1 VLACLKVLI
10 PFLSKGYWYCFAIN
24 NRGKT
29 IAAYAP
35 DMPSNVA
42 VATHDWLE
50 VVGLKLVSSIREISV
65 GGGGNLCAQADRWDF
80 ICDNVQSLHNFGND
94 GFDVCVFALLFD
106 GFRFRN
112 EITLGQK
119 TEFLNHSLM
128 AWNAQ
133 TM

>member
-1 VLACLKVLI
+1 
-10 PFLSKGYWYCFAIN
+10 
-24 NRGKT
+24 
-29 IAAYAP
+29 
-35 DMPSNVA
+35 MPSNVA

-119 TEFLNHSLM
+119 TEFLKPQFNGLERTNNVMEAKAAILSILL
-128 AWNAQ
+128 Q
-133 TM
+133 REDTMTQANRTNF